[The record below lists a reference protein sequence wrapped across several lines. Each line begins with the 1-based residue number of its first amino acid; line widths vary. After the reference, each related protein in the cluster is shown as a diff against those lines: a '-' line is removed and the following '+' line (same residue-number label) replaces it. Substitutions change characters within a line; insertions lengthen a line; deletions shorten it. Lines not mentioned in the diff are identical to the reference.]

1 MLAANEPV
9 DGVSMTLRSLTNP
22 GPAAMAHDRPSCWQ
36 GALNRAPGLALTGA
50 LAAFAIEFSKLGW
63 LQANGISALTLAI
76 VLGMLVGNTV
86 YPRLASASAGGVTF
100 SKQTLLRAGIILYG
114 LRLTFQDIAN
124 VGISG
129 VTIDIV
135 VLSSTFVLSWWVGTQ
150 IFGLDRRTAMLI
162 GAGSSICGAAA
173 VMATEPV
180 VRGRAEQVT
189 VAVSTVVVFGTL
201 DIFLYPAMYHLNAH
215 YHLLAMS
222 PTAYG
227 IYAGSTIH
235 EVAQVVAAG
244 GAITDA
250 AANTAV
256 ITKMVRVM
264 MLAPFLII
272 LSTYL
277 SRTPNG
283 GGDDGMVFG
292 EAACDEVREEKDDGG
307 EDAHRSGS
315 EGNCGPSSGGCLLRG
330 LAADGLTDTNCSCCG
345 DGEGHHEGKAG
356 AVEGDLVTGE
366 GQAAHDTDEEGDHA
380 EDGDLDEDLTAG
392 GCSEKS
398 ETADASGFEVPRHAA
413 ETVAVATLN
422 APERDDHEESEIAAG
437 DRSRE
442 ACSGD
447 AERWDF

>member
-1 MLAANEPV
+1 
-9 DGVSMTLRSLTNP
+9 MTNR
-22 GPAAMAHDRPSCWQ
+22 WQ
-36 GALNRAPGLALTGA
+36 DALNRAPGLAFTGA

-86 YPRLASASAGGVTF
+86 YPRLASASAAGVMF

-135 VLSSTFVLSWWVGTQ
+135 VLSSTFVLSWWVGTR

-201 DIFLYPAMYHLNAH
+201 DIFLYPAMYHWNAH

-244 GAITDA
+244 RAIADA

-264 MLAPFLII
+264 MLAPFLIL
-272 LSTYL
+272 LSAYL
-277 SRTPNG
+277 SRHPQRASGRPVESVSKRRIVIPWFALGFVAVTAVNSALVLPHALVTSAITL
-283 GGDDGMVFG
+283 DTFLLAMAM
-292 EAACDEVREEKDDGG
+292 AALGVTTQFSAVRTAGIK
-307 EDAHRSGS
+307 
-315 EGNCGPSSGGCLLRG
+315 PLG
-330 LAADGLTDTNCSCCG
+330 LAAVLFGWLIVGGLAINTGVS
-345 DGEGHHEGKAG
+345 
-356 AVEGDLVTGE
+356 AVL
-366 GQAAHDTDEEGDHA
+366 
-380 EDGDLDEDLTAG
+380 
-392 GCSEKS
+392 
-398 ETADASGFEVPRHAA
+398 R
-413 ETVAVATLN
+413 
-422 APERDDHEESEIAAG
+422 
-437 DRSRE
+437 
-442 ACSGD
+442 
-447 AERWDF
+447 

>member
-1 MLAANEPV
+1 MLASTMNL
-9 DGVSMTLRSLTNP
+9 SMGESMSLRSLTNP
-22 GPAAMAHDRPSCWQ
+22 GTPAVVDGRPNGWQ
-36 GALNRAPGLALTGA
+36 RALNRGPGIALTGA
-50 LAAFAIEFSKLGW
+50 LAALAIELGKLSW

-86 YPRLASASAGGVTF
+86 YPRLASASADGVIF

-114 LRLTFQDIAN
+114 LRLTFQDIAG

-129 VTIDIV
+129 VAIDIV
-135 VLSSTFVLSWWVGTQ
+135 VLGSTFVLSWWAGTR

-201 DIFLYPAMYHLNAH
+201 DIFLYPAKYHLNSR

-244 GAITDA
+244 RATADA

-277 SRTPNG
+277 SRSPHGNDDVDVPPP
-283 GGDDGMVFG
+283 GDT
-292 EAACDEVREEKDDGG
+292 
-307 EDAHRSGS
+307 S
-315 EGNCGPSSGGCLLRG
+315 PSP
-330 LAADGLTDTNCSCCG
+330 
-345 DGEGHHEGKAG
+345 AG
-356 AVEGDLVTGE
+356 
-366 GQAAHDTDEEGDHA
+366 
-380 EDGDLDEDLTAG
+380 
-392 GCSEKS
+392 
-398 ETADASGFEVPRHAA
+398 DASQPRASQHPGRIVIPWFALGF
-413 ETVAVATLN
+413 VAVAGLNSFAVLPHAFVSTAVDVDTGLLAMAMAALGATTHVSAVRTAGIKPLALAALLFLWLIFGGVVINVGISTLF
-422 APERDDHEESEIAAG
+422 G
-437 DRSRE
+437 
-442 ACSGD
+442 
-447 AERWDF
+447 